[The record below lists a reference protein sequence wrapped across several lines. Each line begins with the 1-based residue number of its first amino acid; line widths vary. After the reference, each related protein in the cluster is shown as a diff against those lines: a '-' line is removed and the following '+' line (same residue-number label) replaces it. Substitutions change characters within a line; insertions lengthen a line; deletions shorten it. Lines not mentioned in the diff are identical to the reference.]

1 MPRRDD
7 VRTRRPMTRSEL
19 IDDLARLGVRP
30 GLPTM
35 VHASMSALGWVV
47 GGSQTLV
54 EALLERLGTRGTL
67 CAQASWED
75 IPFGLEEW
83 PVRWRQAYTAEM
95 PGFHAGLS
103 AAAPY
108 EGRLTERI
116 RTWPGARR
124 SANPPSGIAAVG
136 AAADCLTRDHR
147 LDDGFGMGTPYAR
160 IVAAEGQV
168 LVLGAPLA
176 TMSLLHH
183 AESVARV
190 PKRWTSLLLPIE
202 TPGGG
207 VVWRRL
213 RELDVWVGP
222 VAYEKVVPPGEAP
235 LAHLG
240 ALALAAGVGRRGLVG
255 EAHSFVFP
263 ARDLVEFAVSWLEAT
278 FGKPDS

>member
-7 VRTRRPMTRSEL
+7 IRTRRPMTRSQL

-30 GLPTM
+30 ALPTM

-95 PGFHAGLS
+95 PGFDAELS

-108 EGRLTERI
+108 EGRLAERI

-124 SANPPSGIAAVG
+124 SGNPASGSAAVG
-136 AAADCLTRDHR
+136 AAAECLTRDHR
-147 LDDGFGMGTPYAR
+147 LDDGFGAGTPYAR
-160 IVAAEGQV
+160 IVAADGQV
-168 LVLGAPLA
+168 LVPRRAAGQHEPAAPRGVGRPRTETLDVPA
-176 TMSLLHH
+176 ASRR
-183 AESVARV
+183 ESR
-190 PKRWTSLLLPIE
+190 R
-202 TPGGG
+202 

-222 VAYEKVVPPGEAP
+222 VAYEKVVASGEAP
-235 LAHLG
+235 LAHVG
-240 ALALAAGVGRRGLVG
+240 AQALAAGVGRRGLVG

-263 ARDLVEFAVSWLEAT
+263 ARNLVEFAVTWLEAKL
-278 FGKPDS
+278 GKPDS